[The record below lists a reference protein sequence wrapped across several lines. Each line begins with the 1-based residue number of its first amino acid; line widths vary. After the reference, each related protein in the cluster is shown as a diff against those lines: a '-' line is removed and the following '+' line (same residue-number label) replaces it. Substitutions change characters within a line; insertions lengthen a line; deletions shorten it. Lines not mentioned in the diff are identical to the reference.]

1 VVYLRPAREGDVL
14 TLECEVSCVFFYSS
28 RIRSIVCVWV
38 LGKFCWLYSILTSNF
53 SHIQTVNVGK
63 RLALLKGVLKR
74 EDGALIST
82 CEHQMYNVDADA
94 AAAKL

>member
-1 VVYLRPAREGDVL
+1 MLAYRILTRDVL
-14 TLECEVSCVFFYSS
+14 
-28 RIRSIVCVWV
+28 
-38 LGKFCWLYSILTSNF
+38 N
-53 SHIQTVNVGK
+53 IQTVNVGK

-94 AAAKL
+94 GAAKL

>member
-1 VVYLRPAREGDVL
+1 
-14 TLECEVSCVFFYSS
+14 VFLSF
-28 RIRSIVCVWV
+28 SISFQSFGYGFWT
-38 LGKFCWLYSILTSNF
+38 ILLALQNTDEQLSN
-53 SHIQTVNVGK
+53 IQTVNVGK